1 MCEGQV
7 GAKEEED
14 VIMVLFP
21 ESVCSAENNTHDGM
35 DLYGKDVDTGGGGG
49 KIFLVCERE
58 RELGL
63 QKMSH

>member
-1 MCEGQV
+1 
-7 GAKEEED
+7 
-14 VIMVLFP
+14 MVLVP
-21 ESVCSAENNTHDGM
+21 EPVCSAENNTHDGM

-58 RELGL
+58 QELGL